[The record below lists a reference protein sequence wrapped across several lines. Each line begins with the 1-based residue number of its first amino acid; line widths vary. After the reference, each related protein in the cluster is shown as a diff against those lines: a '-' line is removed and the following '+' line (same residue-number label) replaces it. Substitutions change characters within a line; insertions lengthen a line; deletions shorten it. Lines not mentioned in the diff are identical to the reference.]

1 MDAARILLIGRNQ
14 AQNASIMTALKK
26 RYQLVMVNNRAQAV
40 ELAVRERPHVIIL
53 DSASMRTPGDRITRE
68 LRDALAEIPIIHIR
82 PGTKEKMTSSADI
95 VLQHPFTSR
104 KLINSVERLIK
115 FIDDK
120 VITCGPFS
128 LNVPRRILVAQGQEH
143 QLTPKLTLL
152 MEIFL
157 TNPGKTFD
165 RRSLMEQ
172 VWHTDYM
179 GDTRTLNVHI
189 RWIRQFI
196 EDDPDKPAYLVTVRG
211 VGYCL
216 DLDESQEI
224 LTPEALVE
232 LEH

>member
-14 AQNASIMTALKK
+14 AQNASIQAALKK
-26 RYQLVMVNNRAQAV
+26 RYQVVMVSNRAQAV
-40 ELAVRERPHVIIL
+40 ELAVHERPHVIIL
-53 DSASMRTPGDRITRE
+53 DAASMRTPGDRITRE
-68 LRDALAEIPIIHIR
+68 LRDSLTDIPIIHIR
-82 PGTKEKMTSSADI
+82 PGAIEKNTSLADV
-95 VLQHPFTSR
+95 VLYQPFTSR
-104 KLINSVERLIK
+104 KLINSIERLIK
-115 FIDDK
+115 FTDDK
-120 VITCGPFS
+120 VIACGPFS
-128 LNVPRRILVAQGQEH
+128 LNVPRRILVAKGQEH

-196 EDDPDKPAYLVTVRG
+196 EADPDNPLYMVTVRG
-211 VGYCL
+211 VGYCF
-216 DLDESQEI
+216 DLDENYET
-224 LTPEALVE
+224 LTPEVVAE

>member
-1 MDAARILLIGRNQ
+1 MDEARILLIGRSQ
-14 AQNASIMTALKK
+14 SRNASTLTALMK
-26 RYQLVMVNNRAQAV
+26 RYQVVMVNNRTQAV
-40 ELAVRERPHVIIL
+40 DFAARERPHVIIL
-53 DSASMRTPGDRITRE
+53 DAASMRTPGDRITRE
-68 LRDALAEIPIIHIR
+68 LRDMLVDVPIIHIR
-82 PGTKEKMTSSADI
+82 PGVKAKNSSSADI
-95 VLQHPFTSR
+95 VLHQPFTSR

-115 FIDDK
+115 FTDDK
-120 VITCGPFS
+120 VVAYGQFS
-128 LNVPRRILVAQGQEH
+128 LNVSRRILVATGQEH

-165 RRSLMEQ
+165 RRSLMER

-196 EDDPDKPAYLVTVRG
+196 EDDPDNPLYLVTVRG
-211 VGYCL
+211 VGYCF
-216 DLDESQEI
+216 DLDSRYEI
-224 LTPEALVE
+224 LTPEAVAE

>member
-1 MDAARILLIGRNQ
+1 MSAARILLIGRSQ
-14 AQNASIMTALKK
+14 AQSASILTALRK
-26 RYQLVMVNNRAQAV
+26 RYEVVMVNNRAQAV
-40 ELAVRERPHVIIL
+40 DLAAHERPHVVIL
-53 DSASMRTPGDRITRE
+53 DAVSMRTPGDRITRE
-68 LRDALAEIPIIHIR
+68 LRDTLADVPIIHIR
-82 PGTKEKMTSSADI
+82 PGVKSKNSSVADVI
-95 VLQHPFTSR
+95 LLQPFTSR

-115 FIDDK
+115 FTDDK

-128 LNVPRRILVAQGQEH
+128 LNVPRRVLVARGQEH

-165 RRSLMEQ
+165 RQFLMEQ
-172 VWHTDYM
+172 VWHTNYM

-196 EDDPDKPAYLVTVRG
+196 EDDPDKPFYLITVRG
-211 VGYCL
+211 VGYCFEL
-216 DLDESQEI
+216 DGSYEI
-224 LTPEALVE
+224 LIPESIAE

>member
-14 AQNASIMTALKK
+14 AQNASILTALKK
-26 RYQLVMVNNRAQAV
+26 RYQVVMVNNRAQAV

-53 DSASMRTPGDRITRE
+53 DAASMRTPGDRITRE
-68 LRDALAEIPIIHIR
+68 LRDALADMPIIHIR
-82 PGTKEKMTSSADI
+82 PGEKEKNSSSADVI
-95 VLQHPFTSR
+95 LLQPFTSR
-104 KLINSVERLIK
+104 KLINSIERLIK
-115 FIDDK
+115 FTDDK
-120 VITCGPFS
+120 VIACGPFS
-128 LNVPRRILVAQGQEH
+128 LNVPRRILIGRGQEH
-143 QLTPKLTLL
+143 QLTPKLTRL

-157 TNPGKTFD
+157 TNPGETFD

-196 EDDPDKPAYLVTVRG
+196 EDDPDKPLYLVTVRG
-211 VGYCL
+211 VGYCFEL
-216 DLDESQEI
+216 DASHEI
-224 LTPEALVE
+224 LTPEVVGE